1 MSTLL
6 LETTMAKKTA
16 RLPQVKLRTEV
27 YESAQIVA
35 TLRGES
41 LQDLVSN
48 ILEPA
53 LKRME
58 ADELAK
64 RTRQISQPRK
74 PGGGK

>member
-6 LETTMAKKTA
+6 LEPTMAKKTA
-16 RLPQVKLRTEV
+16 RLPQVKLRMEV
-27 YESAQIVA
+27 HESAQIVA
-35 TLRGES
+35 TLRGEA
-41 LQDLVSN
+41 LQDLVSD

-64 RTRQISQPRK
+64 RTKQISQPRK
-74 PGGGK
+74 PGKE